1 MFIYILYIRKFI
13 FNINC
18 LKFLNLN
25 FKYLLIY
32 FLFINFVKVSYEEA
46 IRDQHLSKYAGGP
59 ELNLINIDLIDSEM
73 H

>member
-46 IRDQHLSKYAGGP
+46 IRD
-59 ELNLINIDLIDSEM
+59 
-73 H
+73 